1 MEVTKKRTGLECVLM
16 LYVSRFVDG
25 FLQPLQRVSF
35 SLTGRVH
42 SLSMAE
48 EAFCAMAPSL
58 LSPPL
63 WPCWPPHPSV
73 NRLGVIPPF
82 VLDVPPDIRQAGID
96 MLPPP

>member
-1 MEVTKKRTGLECVLM
+1 MEVTEKRMGLECVLM

-35 SLTGRVH
+35 SLTERVR

-48 EAFCAMAPSL
+48 ETFCAMAPSL

-63 WPCWPPHPSV
+63 WPCWPPHLSV

-96 MLPPP
+96 MLPLP